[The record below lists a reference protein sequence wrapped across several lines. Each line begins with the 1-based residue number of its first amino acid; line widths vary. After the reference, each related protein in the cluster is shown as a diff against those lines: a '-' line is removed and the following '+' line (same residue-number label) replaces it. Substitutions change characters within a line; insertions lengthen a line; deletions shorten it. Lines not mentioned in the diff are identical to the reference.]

1 VTSKSIHFYGRIRD
15 IPYPSD
21 SSRTLATSQPGLDMQ
36 RDHPQTI
43 VHVIT
48 RLSLGGSA
56 ANTLD
61 SAAAAARAGYRT
73 IVAVGPVAGEVETTK
88 NSDHRGYQLESIPS
102 LVRNPSPFRDL
113 RALFQ
118 IFQLIRCSRAEI
130 VHTHTSKAGF
140 LGRIAAVLAGVP
152 VVIHTPHGH
161 VFYGYYKRSVTK
173 VILLLE
179 RCAASLTDY
188 LVFLTAGE
196 AREHHERAIG
206 RPERSVTIPSG
217 VDLETLRAGAP
228 SRQAARRSLD
238 WPDEACVVIGVG
250 RLVPVKGFD
259 LLVRA
264 FSRVLDDEPKARLVL
279 VGDGPERLSLER
291 LAQATG
297 ISEGVTFVGT
307 SEEVPR
313 HLAASDILVAPSRN
327 EGQGRVLVEAMALGL
342 PVVGTR
348 VGGIPDVLRDG
359 ECGLLVPPE
368 NPGELA
374 QAILALARD
383 GELRRSYGANALRQ
397 AERFSLRIMESQLL
411 ALYERAYAEWAMGK
425 AAREGFWSQRVIR
438 RWLSK
443 RRSC

>member
-1 VTSKSIHFYGRIRD
+1 MQ
-15 IPYPSD
+15 SD
-21 SSRTLATSQPGLDMQ
+21 R
-36 RDHPQTI
+36 PQTI

-61 SAAAAARAGYRT
+61 SAAAGARAGYRT
-73 IVAVGPVAGEVETTK
+73 IVAVGPIAGEVVARK
-88 NSDHRGYQLESIPS
+88 DGGRQGYQLESIPA

-118 IFQLIRCSRAEI
+118 LFRLIRRSQAEI

-161 VFYGYYKRSVTK
+161 VFYGYYGRSATK
-173 VILLLE
+173 VIVLLE
-179 RCAASLTDY
+179 RFAALLTDY

-196 AREHHERAIG
+196 EREHHERSIG

-217 VDLETLRAGAP
+217 VDLETLRDGTP
-228 SRQAARRSLD
+228 SRPAARRSLH
-238 WPDEACVVIGVG
+238 WPDDSCVVVAVG
-250 RLVPVKGFD
+250 RLVRVKGFD
-259 LLVRA
+259 ILVRA
-264 FSRVLDDEPKARLVL
+264 FSEVLHGAPQTRLVL
-279 VGDGPERLSLER
+279 VGEGPERPSLER
-291 LAQATG
+291 LARAIG
-297 ISEGVTFVGT
+297 ISKHMLFTGA
-307 SEEVPR
+307 SDEVPR
-313 HLAASDILVAPSRN
+313 HLAAADILVAPSRN

-368 NPGELA
+368 NPSELA
-374 QAILALARD
+374 RAILALARD
-383 GELRRSYGANALRQ
+383 ERLRRSYGARAVRQ

-425 AAREGFWSQRVIR
+425 PGRDRFWGQRVFG